1 MACSCDSHSL
11 SRGSALKATISCE
24 GPVFASAGPEGTLL
38 RVLTDF
44 HLESLLV
51 TFFILVGR
59 EVHACQTQKHSI
71 L

>member
-1 MACSCDSHSL
+1 MVHFCDSDSL
-11 SRGSALKATISCE
+11 SRGSALEATVGCE

-44 HLESLLV
+44 HLEGLLV

-59 EVHACQTQKHSI
+59 EVHA
-71 L
+71 